1 MRCILYVT
9 SYLLLDDLH
18 KTMAIAWGTFP
29 LPIGTAKPEIG
40 CFSQTG
46 SSNHGNRKSK
56 SIVSES
62 SWVLLWGSYLR
73 FLIPQSWWSV
83 ESFSAGYVHILL
95 QRQQKFSK
103 VSSAFSD
110 QNIKNRVWRTIQ
122 NCILF
127 SSSIFSTSGCHDWN
141 FRFSKNS
148 LFSVSW
154 FRSVVEK
161 YPMQ

>member
-62 SWVLLWGSYLR
+62 SGVLLWGSYLR

-83 ESFSAGYVHILL
+83 ESFLAGYVHILL
-95 QRQQKFSK
+95 HRQQKFSK

-110 QNIKNRVWRTIQ
+110 QNIKKIGYDLQYRIVYSFHRAYFRLPVAMIG
-122 NCILF
+122 
-127 SSSIFSTSGCHDWN
+127 TSGFRKTAY
-141 FRFSKNS
+141 FRFRGSDG
-148 LFSVSW
+148 
-154 FRSVVEK
+154 
-161 YPMQ
+161 